1 MHHGRNESRGLSFVD
16 QSWSEYV
23 EYILDTL
30 DYIQLHQE
38 DLGEFYQLSTRL
50 LTLLDEKQL
59 RFETIDDQALKG
71 FQEELDKAYEQ
82 VELLNQKGELLL
94 QSSAVNVNE
103 DNQVERQLETINKN
117 YDALTMKI
125 KARLQTAEKAKPP
138 TRTTTS
144 DDVSHTVSPSEL
156 RMAVTVDLGLADGHG
171 ETRRRTSPSHR
182 RNQRGDERIVRA
194 ADLVDDRHRVCTTDE
209 IERTTGRQC
218 HRAERTGA
226 T

>member
-1 MHHGRNESRGLSFVD
+1 M
-16 QSWSEYV
+16 
-23 EYILDTL
+23 
-30 DYIQLHQE
+30 
-38 DLGEFYQLSTRL
+38 

-117 YDALTMKI
+117 YDGLTMKV
-125 KARLQTAEKAKPP
+125 KARLQTAEKVKPP

-144 DDVSHTVSPSEL
+144 DDVSHTLSPSEL

-171 ETRRRTSPSHR
+171 
-182 RNQRGDERIVRA
+182 
-194 ADLVDDRHRVCTTDE
+194 
-209 IERTTGRQC
+209 
-218 HRAERTGA
+218 
-226 T
+226 